1 MILTGK
7 KIFNFD
13 WILFLLVLFLIIF
26 GLVIQYSLSLNTA
39 FGVSNLF
46 VRQSVFAVIGL
57 ILLFIVSLIDFRNL
71 KPLIY
76 FIYIITNLLLL
87 VVLFFGET
95 VRGVKGWFHYG
106 IINFQP
112 VELAKIVLILVLAY
126 FWGFSKKREVSIKRI
141 FLSFLIIFLPLILI
155 LKQPDLGSALAII
168 GLWLIFLLIVDN
180 NIKHFIVLGLI
191 IVILLS
197 FSWFV
202 WLKDY
207 QKTRL
212 MIYFEP
218 GRDLLGKGYQINQS
232 IITVGSGKLFGRG
245 LGFGPQSQL
254 RFLPL
259 SETDFVFATIG
270 EETGFLGA
278 GMVLIFFLV
287 IIKRILKIA
296 KKAYDQ
302 FGSLIAIGVSAY
314 IFIQLIINIGMNIG
328 LMPIIGIPLP
338 FLSYG
343 GSSMVC
349 SLLAIGLVESIA
361 IHQPRLEV

>member
-1 MILTGK
+1 MSGK
-7 KIFNFD
+7 KILSFD
-13 WILFLLVLFLIIF
+13 WILFLVILFLIIF
-26 GLVIQYSLSLNTA
+26 GLVIQYSLSLNVPFNIA
-39 FGVSNLF
+39 NLF
-46 VRQSVFAVIGL
+46 IRQLIFAIIGISFLFLVSSV
-57 ILLFIVSLIDFRNL
+57 DFRNL

-76 FIYIITNLLLL
+76 FIYIITNLLL
-87 VVLFFGET
+87 VAVLFFGET
-95 VRGVKGWFHYG
+95 IRGAKGWFHYG
-106 IINFQP
+106 FINFQP
-112 VELAKIVLILVLAY
+112 VELAKVAVILVLAY
-126 FWGFSKKREVSIKRI
+126 FWGLSKKKEVSIKTI
-141 FLSFLIIFLPLILI
+141 FLSFLIIILPVALI
-155 LKQPDLGSALAII
+155 LKQPDLGSALVII

-180 NIKHFIVLGLI
+180 NIKHFIALSLI
-191 IVILLS
+191 IVIL
-197 FSWFV
+197 FSVGWFV

-212 MIYFEP
+212 MIYLEP
-218 GRDLLGKGYQINQS
+218 GRDPLGKGYQINQS

-278 GMVLIFFLV
+278 GLVLIFFLV
-287 IIKRILKIA
+287 IIRRILKIA

-314 IFIQLIINIGMNIG
+314 IFIQLIINVGMNIG

-343 GSSMVC
+343 GSSLVS

-361 IHQPRLEV
+361 IHQPRIEV